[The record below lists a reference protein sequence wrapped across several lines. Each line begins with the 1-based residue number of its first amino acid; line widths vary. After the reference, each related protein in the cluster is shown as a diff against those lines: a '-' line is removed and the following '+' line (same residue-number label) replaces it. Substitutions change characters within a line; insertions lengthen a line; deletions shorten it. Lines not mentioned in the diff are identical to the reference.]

1 MYNIVVL
8 FKCEDKNDAPVMAK
22 GLKDLEMLIE
32 QVESF
37 KVELDAL
44 GQENSYDFCLIGT
57 FNNYED
63 YKAYIVHPLH
73 VEYVDKMKELGVT
86 AVKVCFEE

>member
-22 GLKDLEMLIE
+22 ELKDLEMLIE

-37 KVELDAL
+37 QVELDVL
-44 GQENSYDFCLIGT
+44 GKENSYDFCLLGK

-63 YKAYIVHPLH
+63 YNAYIVHPIH
-73 VEYVDKMKELGVT
+73 VEYVNKIKELKVT
-86 AVKVCFEE
+86 AVKVCFEG